1 MRYCSNGG
9 EGGGG
14 DTEIREESAQKG
26 DPGEENFPTL
36 PAGTWTRD
44 FLIRSLVLYHW
55 AVPAPTAFSVTS
67 YIAFFYFIFYTDSLQ
82 C

>member
-9 EGGGG
+9 VGWGGGG

-36 PAGTWTRD
+36 PAGT
-44 FLIRSLVLYHW
+44 
-55 AVPAPTAFSVTS
+55 
-67 YIAFFYFIFYTDSLQ
+67 
-82 C
+82 